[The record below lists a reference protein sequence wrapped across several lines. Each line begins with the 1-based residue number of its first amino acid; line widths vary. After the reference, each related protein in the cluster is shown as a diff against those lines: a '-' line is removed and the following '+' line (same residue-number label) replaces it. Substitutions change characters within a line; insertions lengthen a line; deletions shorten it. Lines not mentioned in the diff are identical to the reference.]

1 MLTQRSKYALRALQA
16 LAALEDDARLLSST
30 IAKEQRI
37 PQKFLEQILLD
48 LCRRGLIISHRGRN
62 GGYQL
67 AKEATQITVGDIIR
81 YTDGPLAPIACA
93 SLTGYEKCN
102 DCVDEKRCSI
112 RKLMRKVRDSMSE
125 ILDHTTLADTL
136 SR

>member
-16 LAALEDDARLLSST
+16 LAAQEPEQRLLSSV

-48 LCRRGLIISHRGRN
+48 LCRCGMVASHRGRN
-62 GGYQL
+62 GGYRL
-67 AKEATQITVGDIIR
+67 ARKASAITIGEVIR
-81 YTDGPLAPIACA
+81 TTDGPLAPIACA
-93 SLTGYEKCN
+93 SLTGYEKCK
-102 DCVDEKRCSI
+102 DCIDEKRCSI
-112 RKLMRKVRDSMSE
+112 RKLMRRVRDSMSE

-136 SR
+136 AK

>member
-16 LAALEDDARLLSST
+16 LAAQEPDARLLSSA

-37 PQKFLEQILLD
+37 PQKFLEQILLE
-48 LCRRGLIISHRGRN
+48 LCRRGLVASHRGRN
-62 GGYQL
+62 GGYKL
-67 AKEATQITVGDIIR
+67 AKKANQITIGDIIR
-81 YTDGPLAPIACA
+81 FTDGPLAPIACA
-93 SLTGYEKCN
+93 SLTGYEKCK

-112 RKLMRKVRDSMSE
+112 RKIMRKVRDSMSD

-136 SR
+136 TR